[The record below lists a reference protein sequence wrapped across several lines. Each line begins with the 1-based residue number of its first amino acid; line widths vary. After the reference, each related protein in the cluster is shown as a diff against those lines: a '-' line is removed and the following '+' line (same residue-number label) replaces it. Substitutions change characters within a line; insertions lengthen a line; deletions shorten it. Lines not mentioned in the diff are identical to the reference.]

1 MSDFS
6 NLIEGIKMKVET
18 LSVRNKE
25 LNERVNAL
33 ESSLNEK
40 DYLLEERD
48 KIITNL
54 TEENK
59 MIGMAGSVGNTQ
71 QDSGAMKVKIN
82 ELVKEIDKCIG
93 LLNR

>member
-25 LNERVNAL
+25 LNERVNTL

-59 MIGMAGSVGNTQ
+59 MIGMDPFFALGDGIQ
-71 QDSGAMKVKIN
+71 IP
-82 ELVKEIDKCIG
+82 
-93 LLNR
+93 RR